1 MHEDFDKHYR
11 ELLRRRQVLRKL
23 LRPLPRRA
31 NVRRYPVIKWFA
43 VHASRYP
50 FLWSFKRQHV
60 LPALYAG
67 AVLALLPLY
76 GFQLVLALGVA
87 ILVRANLTLTVA
99 LQFITNPFTLL
110 PIYAITGLVGSEL
123 MAFFGIGETLPRA
136 VFYGNALFIGGV
148 VVGLALALVADLAWR
163 LGAWEAGNFRRRL
176 EASKRAAEEHRLR
189 ETDGPE

>member
-1 MHEDFDKHYR
+1 MHEDFEKHYR

-76 GFQLVLALGVA
+76 GFQLLLAFGVA
-87 ILVRANLTLTVA
+87 ILARANLTITVA

-110 PIYAITGLVGSEL
+110 PIYGITGLVGSKL
-123 MAFFGIGETLPRA
+123 MTTLGIGAELPRA
-136 VFYGNALFIGGV
+136 VFYAHALFVGGV
-148 VVGLALALVADLAWR
+148 LVGLVLALVADFAWR
-163 LGAWEAGNFRRRL
+163 LGAWEAKVFRARLHRSRAAAESRRR
-176 EASKRAAEEHRLR
+176 EQ
-189 ETDGPE
+189 DGPSP